1 MRTLMNVKEL
11 QNSIKHKRKTLLSWL
26 LIKISGLTSIA
37 VLSVSNTNSSPRLP
51 SPFLN
56 WISLY
61 EVWLQIP
68 YLDSA
73 LTRLFSQYF
82 FPHHNLLLPT
92 FMTLCVL
99 FLVSSQHLFYLSSQH
114 LCLLKFQKGTPL
126 SSLLPQNSPRKI
138 TGTSGA
144 LTPSVC

>member
-37 VLSVSNTNSSPRLP
+37 VLSVSSTNSYPRLP

-61 EVWLQIP
+61 EVCLQIP

-92 FMTLCVL
+92 FMTL
-99 FLVSSQHLFYLSSQH
+99 FLCFVSGFLSTPFLPLLTASLSLKIPEGYPTQLSS
-114 LCLLKFQKGTPL
+114 
-126 SSLLPQNSPRKI
+126 
-138 TGTSGA
+138 
-144 LTPSVC
+144 PSK